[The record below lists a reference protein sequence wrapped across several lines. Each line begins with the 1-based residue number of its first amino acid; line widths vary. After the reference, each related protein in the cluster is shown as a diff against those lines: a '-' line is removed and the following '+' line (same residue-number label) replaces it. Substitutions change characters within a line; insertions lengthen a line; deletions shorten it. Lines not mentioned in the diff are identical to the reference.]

1 MFERT
6 RVRPDGLKVDTVI
19 DFQNE
24 EKEKFFT
31 DLYEWLESI
40 TSPDVEVTHSSVWSE
55 RKSFACYTGDFY
67 ELPNND
73 GWDRCDCTLSSIRL
87 QRVHWNYE
95 ASIDVLLFPLYARA
109 KRYGI
114 ESVKNELLNEPI
126 IRCMLKD
133 PKNSNIC
140 NYLGVN
146 HNEQVD

>member
-6 RVRPDGLKVDTVI
+6 RLRTDGLRVDTVI
-19 DFQNE
+19 DFQDA

-31 DLYEWLESI
+31 ELYEWLESVAL
-40 TSPDVEVTHSSVWSE
+40 PDVEVTHSFIWGES
-55 RKSFACYTGDFY
+55 KSFAYYTGDFY

-126 IRCMLKD
+126 IRCMLKN

-140 NYLGVN
+140 NYLGGN
-146 HNEQVD
+146 QNEQVD